1 MRVLGLDLQCTRLG
15 WACLTVADGVE
26 TIEGGVLRLGM
37 RTEPGKRLGTTRQV
51 EVPELRFY
59 DLRHKL
65 DELLLRLD
73 EAAPLDVVAYELV
86 GFVRGGR
93 IAAHQWGAAQAS
105 LVEVVY
111 RYGLA
116 YRPIELRT
124 VAVSAGKLAL
134 GGAGN
139 ASVETM
145 LAAARKRW
153 PGARVEWTAGDCD
166 ALDAVGVALAVIAPG
181 ETKAARAKREAVERR
196 AARGAT

>member
-1 MRVLGLDLQCTRLG
+1 MRILGLDLQGTRLG

-26 TIEGGVLRLGM
+26 TIEGGVFRLGM
-37 RTEPGKRLGTTRQV
+37 RTEPGKRRRTRQV
-51 EVPELRFY
+51 EVPELRCW
-59 DLRHKL
+59 DLRHEL
-65 DELLLRLD
+65 DALLVRLD

-86 GFVRGGR
+86 GFIRGGR

-105 LVEVVY
+105 VVEVVY

-145 LAAARKRW
+145 LAKARELW
-153 PGARVEWTAGDCD
+153 PEARVEWTAGDCD
-166 ALDAVGVALAVIAPG
+166 ALDAAGVALAVVRPG
-181 ETKAARAKREAVERR
+181 ETKAARAKREAAERR
-196 AARGAT
+196 AARGAA